1 MSDYS
6 KHYQKIYQA
15 QYQPKYY
22 LENRETIL
30 KLNKQYYCINK
41 ADILEY
47 KKIKHSCQCGGR
59 YSNSGKSIHMKS
71 IRHKNYVLS
80 LAI

>member
-6 KHYQKIYQA
+6 KLYQAAYQKN
-15 QYQPKYY
+15 YQPRYY

-30 KLNKQYYCINK
+30 KLNKQYYCINRD
-41 ADILEY
+41 DILEY
-47 KKIKHSCQCGGR
+47 KKIKFNCPCGGR
-59 YSNSGKSIHMKS
+59 YTNSGLSVHKKSVKHRS
-71 IRHKNYVLS
+71 YLLS